1 MGGLSSWLPESGTPS
16 GVPTLTAW
24 GGGPHKYKVHTLS
37 PHYEKRYPPPP
48 QGPPLC
54 CRDRDPPS
62 GGGLQAY
69 LPHPL
74 KRIQKITSLYYL
86 VKKIP
91 YRPPINRVN

>member
-1 MGGLSSWLPESGTPS
+1 MAPREWYPIWGPYPNS
-16 GVPTLTAW
+16 V
-24 GGGPHKYKVHTLS
+24 GGGPHKYKVYTLS

-86 VKKIP
+86 AKENTVSAP
-91 YRPPINRVN
+91 HQSG

>member
-1 MGGLSSWLPESGTPS
+1 MAPREWYPIWGPYPNSVGGVRISI
-16 GVPTLTAW
+16 
-24 GGGPHKYKVHTLS
+24 KYILLALIM
-37 PHYEKRYPPPP
+37 KRDTPPP